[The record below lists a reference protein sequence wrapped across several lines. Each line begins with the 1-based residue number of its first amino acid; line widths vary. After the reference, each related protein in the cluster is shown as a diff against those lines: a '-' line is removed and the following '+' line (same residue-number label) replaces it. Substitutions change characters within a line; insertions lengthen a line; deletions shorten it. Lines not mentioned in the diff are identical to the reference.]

1 MNKPVCLLLFILTLP
16 ILAQVNVEQ
25 YRDGSG
31 GLEAKYNEFFNISTA
46 IRRST
51 SSLYQIGI
59 KYFRP
64 FKFQKA
70 NGFLLTKVNYG
81 ETDSNPFINNSFYHL
96 RFVSKDKF
104 FDVQPEAFL
113 QFENNSYSLTNQ
125 RYLAGIGVRYGE
137 KNMTNGTSIINESY
151 KESNG
156 ILELNNWR
164 ISQYL
169 KMKFDLNPL
178 NNLNITLYIQPSIVD
193 LTNIRYYSETT
204 YASKINDMLTYNSTL
219 TAKFFSKSSQYDQV
233 EYFFESGL
241 QFKI

>member
-1 MNKPVCLLLFILTLP
+1 MTHKIWFVLIVFTFQSLG
-16 ILAQVNVEQ
+16 QVNIEQ
-25 YRDGSG
+25 YRDRAG
-31 GLEAKYNEFFNISTA
+31 GLEAKYNEFFNISTS

-64 FKFQKA
+64 FKFKKA

-96 RFVSKDKF
+96 RFVSKDKYF
-104 FDVQPEAFL
+104 NVQPEAFL

-125 RYLAGIGVRYGE
+125 RYLAGIGIRYGE
-137 KNMTNGTSIINESY
+137 KEMTNGTSIVNESY

-156 ILELNNWR
+156 IFELNNWR

-169 KMKFDLNPL
+169 K
-178 NNLNITLYIQPSIVD
+178 
-193 LTNIRYYSETT
+193 TNKHTF
-204 YASKINDMLTYNSTL
+204 KC
-219 TAKFFSKSSQYDQV
+219 
-233 EYFFESGL
+233 YFFLHL
-241 QFKI
+241 QKNL